1 MQLPQSL
8 LLRLHQQKLPR
19 PSRLRFHIE
28 CAAGF
33 GPPFSFLLP
42 SQQELRP
49 VIFFVERDCHRL
61 QP

>member
-1 MQLPQSL
+1 MQLLQSL
-8 LLRLHQQKLPR
+8 LLRPHQQKLPR
-19 PSRLRFHIE
+19 PSRLRFDIE

-33 GPPFSFLLP
+33 GPPFSFRLP
-42 SQQELRP
+42 NQQDLRA